1 MGKRLSVLIA
11 GCGDVGSRLGLQ
23 LGRDG
28 WRVYGL
34 RRNAAE
40 LPVPIL
46 PVKGDLTDPTC
57 PRCWPNGGLDYL
69 VYAASATE
77 HDEAGYRQAYVEG
90 LRNVLRWLR
99 QHEQQPRRLLFV
111 SSTGVYAQR
120 DGEWID
126 EDSPPSRP
134 ASPGRSCSRPSN
146 WPSAAACRPPACAWA
161 GCTTR
166 VAPGCRTRCVPACG
180 SSAIRRSTATAF
192 TATMPP
198 RFFPSCCRRTPAAPR
213 CSPAT
218 WGRRRA
224 GAAARGGRLAARAA
238 GCHPLG
244 RAEHDPTRRQ
254 QALQQRPRPRAGLEA
269 EVRQLPRRL
278 CLARAQSALVS
289 RRCARVLA
297 VRRACIPSVTGQL
310 SCGAAY

>member
-57 PRCWPNGGLDYL
+57 PRCWPNGGVDYL

-126 EDSPPSRP
+126 EDSPTEPTGFTGQVMLEAEQLALGCGLPATCVRMGGLYDPSRP
-134 ASPGRSCSRPSN
+134 WLQNQVRAGLRVERDPPQYSN
-146 WPSAAACRPPACAWA
+146 RIHRDDAAALLAFLLQADASGTALQPCYLGVDDEPAPLHEVVDWLRERLGVTRWA
-161 GCTTR
+161 EQSMT
-166 VAPGCRTRCVPACG
+166 
-180 SSAIRRSTATAF
+180 
-192 TATMPP
+192 
-198 RFFPSCCRRTPAAPR
+198 
-213 CSPAT
+213 
-218 WGRRRA
+218 RRA
-224 GAAARGGRLAARAA
+224 GSKRCSNARARA
-238 GCHPLG
+238 LGWKPRFASYRDGYAALG
-244 RAEHDPTRRQ
+244 RDRH
-254 QALQQRPRPRAGLEA
+254 
-269 EVRQLPRRL
+269 
-278 CLARAQSALVS
+278 
-289 RRCARVLA
+289 
-297 VRRACIPSVTGQL
+297 
-310 SCGAAY
+310 

>member
-126 EDSPPSRP
+126 EDSPTEPTGFTGQVMLEAEQLALGCGLPATCVRMGGLYDPSRP
-134 ASPGRSCSRPSN
+134 WLQNQVRAGLRVERDPPQYSN
-146 WPSAAACRPPACAWA
+146 RIHRDDAAALLSFLLQADASGTALQSCYLGVDDEPAPLHEVVDWLRERLGVTHWA
-161 GCTTR
+161 EQSMT
-166 VAPGCRTRCVPACG
+166 
-180 SSAIRRSTATAF
+180 
-192 TATMPP
+192 
-198 RFFPSCCRRTPAAPR
+198 
-213 CSPAT
+213 
-218 WGRRRA
+218 RRA
-224 GAAARGGRLAARAA
+224 GSKRCSNARARA
-238 GCHPLG
+238 LGWKPRFASYRDGYAALG
-244 RAEHDPTRRQ
+244 RDRH
-254 QALQQRPRPRAGLEA
+254 
-269 EVRQLPRRL
+269 
-278 CLARAQSALVS
+278 
-289 RRCARVLA
+289 
-297 VRRACIPSVTGQL
+297 
-310 SCGAAY
+310 

>member
-77 HDEAGYRQAYVEG
+77 HYEAGYRQAYVEG

-126 EDSPPSRP
+126 EDSPTEPTGFTGQVMLEAEQLALGCGLPVTCVRMGGLYDPSRP
-134 ASPGRSCSRPSN
+134 WLQNQVRAGLRVERDPPQYSN
-146 WPSAAACRPPACAWA
+146 RIHRDDAAALLAFLLQADASGTALQPCYLGVDDEPAPLHEVVDWLRERLGVTHWA
-161 GCTTR
+161 EQSMT
-166 VAPGCRTRCVPACG
+166 
-180 SSAIRRSTATAF
+180 
-192 TATMPP
+192 
-198 RFFPSCCRRTPAAPR
+198 
-213 CSPAT
+213 
-218 WGRRRA
+218 RRA
-224 GAAARGGRLAARAA
+224 GSKRCSNARARA
-238 GCHPLG
+238 LGWKPRFASYRDGYASLG
-244 RAEHDPTRRQ
+244 RNRH
-254 QALQQRPRPRAGLEA
+254 
-269 EVRQLPRRL
+269 
-278 CLARAQSALVS
+278 
-289 RRCARVLA
+289 
-297 VRRACIPSVTGQL
+297 
-310 SCGAAY
+310 

>member
-90 LRNVLRWLR
+90 CATCFAGCDSMN
-99 QHEQQPRRLLFV
+99 
-111 SSTGVYAQR
+111 SSRAVCCSFPAPASMPSATANGSTR
-120 DGEWID
+120 IR
-126 EDSPPSRP
+126 PPSRP
-134 ASPGRSCSRPSN
+134 ASPGR
-146 WPSAAACRPPACAWA
+146 
-161 GCTTR
+161 
-166 VAPGCRTRCVPACG
+166 
-180 SSAIRRSTATAF
+180 
-192 TATMPP
+192 
-198 RFFPSCCRRTPAAPR
+198 
-213 CSPAT
+213 
-218 WGRRRA
+218 
-224 GAAARGGRLAARAA
+224 
-238 GCHPLG
+238 
-244 RAEHDPTRRQ
+244 
-254 QALQQRPRPRAGLEA
+254 
-269 EVRQLPRRL
+269 
-278 CLARAQSALVS
+278 
-289 RRCARVLA
+289 
-297 VRRACIPSVTGQL
+297 
-310 SCGAAY
+310 

>member
-126 EDSPPSRP
+126 EDSPTEPTGFTGQVMLEAEQLALGCGLPVTCVRMGGLYDPSRP
-134 ASPGRSCSRPSN
+134 
-146 WPSAAACRPPACAWA
+146 W
-161 GCTTR
+161 
-166 VAPGCRTRCVPACG
+166 
-180 SSAIRRSTATAF
+180 
-192 TATMPP
+192 
-198 RFFPSCCRRTPAAPR
+198 
-213 CSPAT
+213 
-218 WGRRRA
+218 
-224 GAAARGGRLAARAA
+224 
-238 GCHPLG
+238 
-244 RAEHDPTRRQ
+244 
-254 QALQQRPRPRAGLEA
+254 LQNQVRAGLRVERDPPQYSNRIHRDDA
-269 EVRQLPRRL
+269 AAL
-278 CLARAQSALVS
+278 LAFLLQADASGTALS
-289 RRCARVLA
+289 RRRCTRWSTGCASGWVSPTGPS
-297 VRRACIPSVTGQL
+297 RA
-310 SCGAAY
+310 

>member
-111 SSTGVYAQR
+111 SSTSVYAQR

-126 EDSPPSRP
+126 EDSPTEPTGFTGQVMLEAEQLALGCGLPATCVRMGGLYDPSRP
-134 ASPGRSCSRPSN
+134 
-146 WPSAAACRPPACAWA
+146 W
-161 GCTTR
+161 
-166 VAPGCRTRCVPACG
+166 
-180 SSAIRRSTATAF
+180 
-192 TATMPP
+192 
-198 RFFPSCCRRTPAAPR
+198 
-213 CSPAT
+213 
-218 WGRRRA
+218 
-224 GAAARGGRLAARAA
+224 
-238 GCHPLG
+238 
-244 RAEHDPTRRQ
+244 
-254 QALQQRPRPRAGLEA
+254 LQNQVRAGLRVERDPPQYSNRIHRDDA
-269 EVRQLPRRL
+269 AALLSFLLQADASGTAL
-278 CLARAQSALVS
+278 QSCYLGSTTS
-289 RRCARVLA
+289 RRRCTRWSTGCASGWVSPTGPS
-297 VRRACIPSVTGQL
+297 RA
-310 SCGAAY
+310 